1 MKSIRAW
8 ALPLFLWLPLL
19 LSLLLSPLSWDAII
33 WPALLGLL
41 LALWVGWHRQQLL
54 HLTAWFQQ
62 PRAVLPPLA
71 AGIWEETFAAGY
83 HWRRDQETVHRQ
95 LTAQIVQLR
104 DALEAMPDA
113 VLLLDGRGQLR
124 WVNQSSTQLL
134 QLQWPED
141 MGKPLRYWLRTPQMQ
156 RFVAG
161 EATSSIQMPAPANP
175 QHLLEGL
182 RYPLAD
188 AGALIIFRDITRIRH
203 LEMVRQDFVAN
214 VSHELRSPLTV
225 IRGFVETLLDGPL
238 GGDAEVSPQLKL
250 MEQQTLRMQSLVE
263 DLLTLA
269 RMETAGVNPH
279 ECETV
284 SVAGLV
290 DDYLRALQDRISAK
304 ALILT
309 LRMDHGLGI
318 FALTIDLG
326 SIVRNLLENAVKYTP
341 SGRRIEIV
349 WEKRDNGL
357 CFAVS
362 DSGDGIAPEHLHRVT
377 ERFYRVDK
385 GRSRQLGGT
394 GLGLAIVKHAV
405 ERYQGYLE
413 VESELGRGSR
423 FTARFPLQMA
433 RPLALEGAPPDAG

>member
-1 MKSIRAW
+1 MKNIRAW
-8 ALPLFLWLPLL
+8 ALPLFLWVPLL
-19 LSLLLSPLSWDAII
+19 LSLILSPLSWGVAI
-33 WPALLGLL
+33 WPAALGLI

-54 HLTAWFQQ
+54 NLTAWFQQ

-83 HWRRDQETVHRQ
+83 HWRRDQEAVHRQ
-95 LTAQIVQLR
+95 LTAQLVQLR

-124 WVNQSSTQLL
+124 WVNQSGTRLL

-156 RFVAG
+156 RFING
-161 EATSSIQMPAPANP
+161 ESTSSIQMPAPANP

-238 GGDAEVSPQLKL
+238 RADEEVEPQLRL
-250 MEQQTLRMQSLVE
+250 MERQALRMQSLVE

-269 RMETAGVNPH
+269 RIEAAQVNPD
-279 ECETV
+279 ECE
-284 SVAGLV
+284 SIFVAALV
-290 DDYLRALQDRISAK
+290 EDYLRLLADAVAIKRIDLICHLDR
-304 ALILT
+304 
-309 LRMDHGLGI
+309 DLGI
-318 FALTIDLG
+318 FAQPLDMG
-326 SIVRNLLENAVKYTP
+326 SVVRNLLENAIKYT
-341 SGRRIEIV
+341 SSDREIEIV
-349 WEKRDNGL
+349 WAKRPEGL
-357 CFAVS
+357 VFSVR
-362 DSGDGIAPEHLHRVT
+362 DSGDGIAPEHLQRIT

-394 GLGLAIVKHAV
+394 GLGLSIVKHAI
-405 ERYQGYLE
+405 ERYNGHLE
-413 VESELGRGSR
+413 IESRLGVGSC
-423 FTARFPLQMA
+423 FSARFPLHLSRSIPA
-433 RPLALEGAPPDAG
+433 DETLV

>member
-1 MKSIRAW
+1 MNSLRAW

-19 LSLLLSPLSWDAII
+19 LSLLLSPLSWGATI
-33 WPALLGLL
+33 WPAVLGLL

-83 HWRRDQETVHRQ
+83 HWRRDQETVHRH

-141 MGKPLRYWLRTPQMQ
+141 MGKPLRYWLRTPRLQ
-156 RFVAG
+156 RFFTEG
-161 EATSSIQMPAPANP
+161 ETGSIQIPSPADP
-175 QHLLEGL
+175 QQTLEGL

-188 AGALIIFRDITRIRH
+188 AGALVIFRDVTRIRH
-203 LEMVRQDFVAN
+203 LEQVRQDFVAN

-225 IRGFVETLLDGPL
+225 VRGFLETLLDGPL
-238 GGDAEVSPQLKL
+238 GADPEVGPQLRL

-269 RMETAGVNPH
+269 RIEAAQANPE
-279 ECETV
+279 ECEPIFI
-284 SVAGLV
+284 AALV
-290 DDYLRALQDRISAK
+290 EDYLRVLADAIATK
-304 ALILT
+304 KFALICRL
-309 LRMDHGLGI
+309 DP
-318 FALTIDLG
+318 DLG
-326 SIVRNLLENAVKYTP
+326 VFAQPLDMASVVRNLLENAMKYTP
-341 SGRRIEIV
+341 SDRKIEIV
-349 WEKRDNGL
+349 WEKRPEGL
-357 CFAVS
+357 VFSVR
-362 DSGDGIAPEHLHRVT
+362 DSGDGIGPEHLQRIT

-394 GLGLAIVKHAV
+394 GLGLAIVKHAI
-405 ERYQGYLE
+405 ERYNGHLE
-413 VESELGRGSR
+413 IESRLGMGSR
-423 FTARFPLQMA
+423 FSARFPLRLA
-433 RPLALEGAPPDAG
+433 RSAPADEILP